1 MAATT
6 TTQPIATA
14 GAPGASQFAQ
24 VWRNL
29 RRSTPAMIGLTILL
43 VHFVIALASPLLV
56 PYSPTAMEPSQAF
69 SPPSAAHPF
78 GADRY
83 GRDVLT
89 RTLLGGRV
97 ALALALSSA
106 TVAVFLG
113 GLIGVLLAYM
123 GGMVDEVFM
132 RIVDAYIS
140 IPGLLL
146 LLVIVTTLG
155 SGYRMLLLAL
165 VISYTPGVIRV
176 ARAAAQEFIPRDFIT
191 AARARGESVLAVV
204 MRELW
209 PNVLDV
215 LLVEF
220 AMRASWMVLAI
231 SGLSFLGFGVNPPT
245 PDWGLMV
252 NENRQSLAFAPWG
265 ILFPIL
271 AISTLVVGLNLVA
284 DGIAKA
290 VGLDRSR
297 GAPL

>member
-1 MAATT
+1 MAVTT
-6 TTQPIATA
+6 
-14 GAPGASQFAQ
+14 APALSPPHSQLVI

-29 RRSTPAMIGLTILL
+29 RRSLPALIGLTILL
-43 VHFVIALASPLLV
+43 IHLVIAIASPWFV
-56 PYSPTAMEPSQAF
+56 PYSPTAMEPAKAF
-69 SPPSAAHPF
+69 SPPSAEHYF
-78 GADRY
+78 GTDRY
-83 GRDVLT
+83 GRDLFT

-97 ALALALSSA
+97 ALALALVSA
-106 TVAVFLG
+106 SIAVLVG

-123 GGMVDEVFM
+123 GGMVDEVAM

-155 SGYRMLLLAL
+155 SGNSMLIIAL

-176 ARAAAQEFIPRDFIT
+176 ARSAAQEFVPRDFIT
-191 AARARGESVLAVV
+191 AARARGERVLAVV
-204 MRELW
+204 LRELW

-220 AMRASWMVLAI
+220 AMRSSWMVLAI

-252 NENRQSLAFAPWG
+252 NENRQMMAVAPWG
-265 ILFPIL
+265 VLFPIL
-271 AISTLVVGLNLVA
+271 AISTLVVSLNLVA
-284 DGIAKA
+284 DGVAKA
-290 VGLDRSR
+290 VGLDRTR
-297 GAPL
+297 GAPA